1 MRYHIQYIDQSV
13 SVFDAPGYF
22 IEHGHPSDLLHCIQ
36 EMDELLLLVNELPLD
51 RIILVL
57 QLLPI
62 LTNNPQVLPQP
73 FQLLRQ
79 VLLLH
84 LVRHQLLLNVRQLLV
99 VLEH

>member
-1 MRYHIQYIDQSV
+1 
-13 SVFDAPGYF
+13 
-22 IEHGHPSDLLHCIQ
+22 
-36 EMDELLLLVNELPLD
+36 LPLD